1 MKRLSLVLKAVVL
14 AALALGAMAPWIASA
29 ATGPWSWRDI
39 SGQLTEQSNRPVWAV
54 AHSEDGWFY
63 TDGQNLW
70 NGGQVYR
77 YDGSTQV
84 NITNDVRNA
93 GLDRADDIVTDG
105 SGSVLFLQDVVR
117 LDNQFRIISLQNGS
131 YTNITTTIRNYL
143 SSDEGISKLVGRN
156 GTWYLVTTKGHLY
169 RFTGSGSNMTQI
181 SLPAAAQNVVGTYS
195 ATVLKYNVNNGAPAE
210 GTGRVILDL
219 APITNNNWLVVADP
233 SNGPVSFYRYDGS
246 SFTDITSIV
255 GSNVER
261 VLHLASNGVSALISE
276 QDSNGSTTNRVS
288 DGSTAANVSIGGN
301 VQLTNA
307 VIGYNGTSWM
317 ILNGKELYRLSGSYP
332 SNVTADSYGR
342 TSDLFLSFAGDT
354 NGKFVLG
361 GTISQQDLN
370 DPTNPL
376 TAKLVMIVEDGG
388 ISDSSNGTV
397 STSDNTITQ
406 GGTFG
411 GDRVFT
417 STDGPRVTVQGNPSG
432 FRVANGGEFAYRA
445 TASDSNGVD
454 RIDVYVNDARIK
466 TCKSNV
472 CEYRTTYYLKNAT
485 TRTIKFWIR
494 ATDANGNST
503 DSSSNPDYLVVDANS
518 SATANGTISTISN
531 SSNNTTQSN
540 TGTGINTWDWL
551 TPNVS
556 SMNAGDT
563 ATYGVGAWDANGI
576 NQIQIVVNGSV
587 KQTCNFNSA
596 TGNQQCQATIYASD
610 YSANTNVFVNA
621 KVTDGSGNVS
631 WTTGKN
637 IYRNSGTSSTT
648 TTNNG
653 STSVWDSLSPSVSSM
668 NANDTVNYT
677 ANAQDSDGINR
688 IDVYANGNSIQS
700 CTFGSSTGNTQCTGI
715 IYANSY
721 AANTN
726 VFVNAKVTDAS
737 GNVTWTTGKNIY
749 RNGGSS
755 TTNNSNNSTT
765 SVWDSISPNVS
776 SMNAN
781 DTVTYTANAQ
791 DNDGVSQIQIIANGT
806 VKQTCNLSN
815 STSNVQCQATL
826 YASDYAANTNVFVN
840 AKVTDASGN
849 VTWTTGKNI
858 YRNGGSSNNTNSSIV
873 VSLSPNQST
882 LGPNETIRFDAA
894 VSDPD
899 GIHEIDMRVNGMTSK
914 TCWLNNLTSVTCSLD
929 LHGSDYSD
937 GKTLNLFV
945 VAYDTNGGQ
954 TQSSTYTITRVAN
967 TTSSNGSNSNMSSWD
982 WFDPN
987 VTSMA
992 QNGQIT
998 YHVGSWA
1005 NAGLKDITVY
1015 VNGSTL
1021 PACTFNSATGN
1032 QECAK
1037 TIFASNY
1044 TVGTSIFVNARVRD
1058 MNNVETWTTGKS
1070 IAIVANGSTTQTTN
1084 TSNTSNVANAS
1095 LSTWSDRDTTGYYA
1109 TDSITVNAT
1118 ASDPQGVQRIELYMN
1133 GVRLQTCYGTSCTA
1147 TTSLYSQYH
1156 SDNSYYAVVYDN
1168 NGNFTTS
1175 PMKTVYKR

>member
-354 NGKFVLG
+354 NWKFVLG

-755 TTNNSNNSTT
+755 
-765 SVWDSISPNVS
+765 
-776 SMNAN
+776 
-781 DTVTYTANAQ
+781 
-791 DNDGVSQIQIIANGT
+791 
-806 VKQTCNLSN
+806 
-815 STSNVQCQATL
+815 
-826 YASDYAANTNVFVN
+826 
-840 AKVTDASGN
+840 
-849 VTWTTGKNI
+849 
-858 YRNGGSSNNTNSSIV
+858 NNTNSSIV